1 MAFTPK
7 GAFNAARD
15 IATNAVER
23 AADIVEDAGHI
34 VKGDVSEGTSGI
46 VQDSISIGT
55 YAVDRV
61 KEVFADDGEV
71 DDRENPA

>member
-1 MAFTPK
+1 MAFNPK
-7 GAFNAARD
+7 DAFDAARD

-34 VKGDVSEGTSGI
+34 VKGDVSGGTSGI

-61 KEVFADDGEV
+61 KEAFTGEDENDDGQE
-71 DDRENPA
+71 PA

>member
-1 MAFTPK
+1 MAFNPK
-7 GAFNAARD
+7 DAFDAARD

-34 VKGDVSEGTSGI
+34 VKGDVSGGTSGI

-61 KEVFADDGEV
+61 KEAFTDEGQDDASGEG
-71 DDRENPA
+71 A

>member
-1 MAFTPK
+1 MALNPK
-7 GAFNAARD
+7 DAFDAARD

-34 VKGDVSEGTSGI
+34 VKGDVSGGTSGI
-46 VQDSISIGT
+46 VQDSISIGS

-61 KEVFADDGEV
+61 KEAFTGEGE
-71 DDRENPA
+71 DEIGESQT